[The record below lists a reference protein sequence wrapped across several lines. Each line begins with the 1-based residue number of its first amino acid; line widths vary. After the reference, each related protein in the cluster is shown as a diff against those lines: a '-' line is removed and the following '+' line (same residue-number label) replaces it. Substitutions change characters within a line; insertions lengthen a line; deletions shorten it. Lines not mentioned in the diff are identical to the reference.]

1 MTEGFNAQGATNYA
15 TYASNLAINAAKRA
29 DDASEVLEGHIAAEA
44 DRVINENE
52 RKESEEGRKS
62 AETGREKAE
71 SLRSTNE
78 EARKKSEAARIANEK
93 DRVASEEDRKA
104 AEAERERVVQDIRD
118 EADSGAFDGEA
129 AGFGTITAAVDD
141 TSGTPTVT
149 VESSGPNKRG
159 EEHRR
164 SISKGI
170 KGPPGKDGKDG
181 HGLTTALDLVFFH
194 LSVEADGHLYVTHND
209 NYWHRPCA
217 SGRSPHLQS
226 TRGRKHMAELD
237 SGSVIGPTGHA
248 AGFGTPTA
256 TVDANVGISSV
267 TVMTGMNTSKVFAF
281 AFKNMKNYGALQ
293 DLRALPAPRL
303 ALSSGTAITGTATT
317 GTVFSGSGIADAL
330 AGDMYLNTSTS
341 TASTAARRA
350 ARPPLRNGPT
360 WGATKGLTGTPAL
373 RGRQAPRPP
382 GHQGVSATGPQGP
395 QGAAGATGAKG
406 ATGATGPQGPTR
418 AGRRERR
425 DRPCGAWWERTG
437 KTPTFSINAS
447 GHLIATY
454 E

>member
-149 VESSGPNKRG
+149 VESSGPNAAKN
-159 EEHRR
+159 
-164 SISKGI
+164 IAFNFKGI

-181 HGLTTALDLVFFH
+181 HGLTTALDPGFFH

-209 NYWHRPCA
+209 NY
-217 SGRSPHLQS
+217 
-226 TRGRKHMAELD
+226 
-237 SGSVIGPTGHA
+237 
-248 AGFGTPTA
+248 
-256 TVDANVGISSV
+256 
-267 TVMTGMNTSKVFAF
+267 
-281 AFKNMKNYGALQ
+281 
-293 DLRALPAPRL
+293 PAPPLCIRDGRL
-303 ALSSGTAITGTATT
+303 IYTI
-317 GTVFSGSGIADAL
+317 D
-330 AGDMYLNTSTS
+330 
-341 TASTAARRA
+341 
-350 ARPPLRNGPT
+350 
-360 WGATKGLTGTPAL
+360 
-373 RGRQAPRPP
+373 
-382 GHQGVSATGPQGP
+382 
-395 QGAAGATGAKG
+395 
-406 ATGATGPQGPTR
+406 
-418 AGRRERR
+418 
-425 DRPCGAWWERTG
+425 
-437 KTPTFSINAS
+437 
-447 GHLIATY
+447 
-454 E
+454 